1 MFIYVYKHYIDDVM
15 DSVVVSVRIKK
26 ELKEKLEKEGINVES
41 ALKDYLILRG
51 KQLALKRTIEK
62 AHRILSSGKVKP
74 SKRGWAVKTIRY
86 DRDVA
91 H

>member
-1 MFIYVYKHYIDDVM
+1 M

-26 ELKEKLEKEGINVES
+26 ELKTTLEKEGIDVE
-41 ALKDYLILRG
+41 KVIREYLSQRAAQLELREVV
-51 KQLALKRTIEK
+51 EK
-62 AHRILSSGKVKP
+62 AFRILSSDKVKP
-74 SKRGWAVKTIRY
+74 SKKGWAAKTVRY